1 MAQYSTA
8 EAKKEFFLTTDDLR
22 DLPKQSIYCGFGTG
36 PPMKVYNE
44 NDLEEAALSKHGRA
58 GLAKKRAAR
67 EKRES
72 NKRKREEEAAAAVDP
87 AVAKRNAKIV
97 GRKWDLQITSPESVA
112 GTKAELVFGCLPPT
126 GWPGKSACENI
137 SVRLFYLDLS
147 CFYSHHVVVL
157 QLDTSCRV
165 SCRYSYNISAYTY
178 TIQENQPLTAT
189 TIQVLPPHLAISMD
203 SKARAARMILK

>member
-1 MAQYSTA
+1 MSRSIKSTVRFCHEQRKEDRSHHEHEHPSHHITSYFIRYSDNCKNRMAQYSTA

-36 PPMKVYNE
+36 PPMKVYDE

-87 AVAKRNAKIV
+87 AVAERNAKIV

-126 GWPGKSACENI
+126 GWPGKSSRQNI
-137 SVRLFYLDLS
+137 SQR
-147 CFYSHHVVVL
+147 CFSL
-157 QLDTSCRV
+157 
-165 SCRYSYNISAYTY
+165 I
-178 TIQENQPLTAT
+178 
-189 TIQVLPPHLAISMD
+189 
-203 SKARAARMILK
+203 